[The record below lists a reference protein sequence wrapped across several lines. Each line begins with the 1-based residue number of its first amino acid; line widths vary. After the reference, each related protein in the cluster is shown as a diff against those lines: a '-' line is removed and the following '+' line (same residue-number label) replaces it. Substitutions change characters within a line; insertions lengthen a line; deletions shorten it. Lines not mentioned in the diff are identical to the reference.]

1 MVHPTSDAAAVPAGH
16 PDPTTRLSP
25 AARRL
30 WTVEALV
37 WAVPLLIVAV
47 VVAVNVGGGDGG
59 AGLPIVIVAAAL
71 VVAVAGVVVWPQLRW
86 ARWRYDVRDEE
97 VDLRHGAATVVRTMV
112 PVARIQ
118 HVETRRMLTEQL
130 FSTATL
136 VLHTAGGAVRIPA
149 LDDPVAEALR
159 DRIAELAR
167 TPDDDDLAA

>member
-1 MVHPTSDAAAVPAGH
+1 M
-16 PDPTTRLSP
+16 
-25 AARRL
+25 
-30 WTVEALV
+30 
-37 WAVPLLIVAV
+37 
-47 VVAVNVGGGDGG
+47 
-59 AGLPIVIVAAAL
+59 
-71 VVAVAGVVVWPQLRW
+71 WPQLRW
-86 ARWRYDVRDEE
+86 ARWRYEVRDEE

-112 PVARIQ
+112 PMARIQ
-118 HVETRRMLTEQL
+118 HVETRRTVVSQL